1 MAVHIVGPLFQT
13 SSSTV
18 PLLTPVQ
25 PHSFKNPRHVPT
37 SGPLYYCLAR
47 RAFPTVLSPVGS
59 ISSSRSQL
67 KCHLLRE
74 ALLDLPKQPH
84 PAFPV
89 SSKAVHFL
97 YKSPPQCPSAFTYVY
112 CLSPQEANSTRGG
125 PRLLTISMPG
135 ASKPL
140 QKGFLSRVLPPCL
153 YHHDLHENSSRNHGS
168 PFQKGLEQMS
178 TPIHCLR
185 GQSLHPSREP
195 WGKLGIG
202 VVGASPS
209 SLLTSP
215 PPGNQETGGSPG

>member
-1 MAVHIVGPLFQT
+1 MSPAQRGPPWPAKAASPRF
-13 SSSTV
+13 SSVIQSG
-18 PLLTPVQ
+18 
-25 PHSFKNPRHVPT
+25 SFSLQIT
-37 SGPLYYCLAR
+37 TWMS
-47 RAFPTVLSPVGS
+47 
-59 ISSSRSQL
+59 
-67 KCHLLRE
+67 
-74 ALLDLPKQPH
+74 
-84 PAFPV
+84 
-89 SSKAVHFL
+89 
-97 YKSPPQCPSAFTYVY
+97 SAFTYVY

-202 VVGASPS
+202 VGGASPS